1 MQWGKDKKRTFA
13 AVPNLGLQ
21 WVSNYLTCSTN
32 KASVKTEAFVIF
44 GIARVINHK
53 ILVEMRK
60 MRLPD

>member
-1 MQWGKDKKRTFA
+1 MFLGYKVTHFNILVFTEWGKDKKRTFA

-44 GIARVINHK
+44 GGK
-53 ILVEMRK
+53 
-60 MRLPD
+60 